1 LSKNRFPGVLDVCT
15 LPLAGTLSR
24 LDVGFAQDEVAPLED
39 ASAERATLQERH
51 RIDAKFGVLHAVQFH
66 RDAVSRGGGISSSP
80 AGDAYKALH

>member
-1 LSKNRFPGVLDVCT
+1 MSKKRLPGVLDVCT

-51 RIDAKFGVLHAVQFH
+51 ERRDAKFGVLHAVQFH
-66 RDAVSRGGGISSSP
+66 CGAVSHGGGISS
-80 AGDAYKALH
+80 